1 MNLPSKRPV
10 TPAVLKK
17 RRKESRSGTKEE
29 TERGKERRRSG
40 DDDDWGET
48 ELAEASYEVREAAKK
63 VPPLMAR
70 TLRGRE
76 GGGVSKTLMA
86 WPLVEK
92 LFCGFPK

>member
-63 VPPLMAR
+63 SSSTNGQDIKRAR
-70 TLRGRE
+70 GGRGE
-76 GGGVSKTLMA
+76 
-86 WPLVEK
+86 
-92 LFCGFPK
+92 